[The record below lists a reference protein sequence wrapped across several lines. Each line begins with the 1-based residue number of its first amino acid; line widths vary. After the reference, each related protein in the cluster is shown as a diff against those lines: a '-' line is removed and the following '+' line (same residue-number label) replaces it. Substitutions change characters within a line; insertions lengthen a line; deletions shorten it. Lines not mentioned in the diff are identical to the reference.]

1 MTDPAAAA
9 ATEEELRS
17 LRARLLELRER
28 LGEELIGQ
36 REVVDLLT
44 ITLMA
49 GGHALLE
56 GAPGLGKTTLVHGLA
71 SGLHLEF
78 ARIQCTPDLMPSDVV
93 GARIL
98 QLGED
103 GSRSFRFE
111 PGPVFTQVL
120 LADEIN
126 RATPRTQS
134 ALLEAMAEGQVTV
147 NGETRPLAQPFMVV
161 ATQNPIEME
170 GTYPLPEAQLDRFMV
185 KIGLELPGRE
195 ALAAILRATV
205 GARREACEPVM
216 TSAELLRIQ
225 ELVRLVPVDDA
236 LVDRVARTVRATH
249 PQCEE
254 APEAVR
260 SLVRHGASPRGA
272 QALLIAAKARALL
285 AGRLAPDPDDLAALV
300 GPTLGHRVVLG
311 YEAEARGMN
320 AAEVVRQALEAS
332 A

>member
-1 MTDPAAAA
+1 MTDPAAV
-9 ATEEELRS
+9 EEELRS

-36 REVVDLLT
+36 RAVVDLLT

-71 SGLHLEF
+71 SGLHLDF

-147 NGETRPLAQPFMVV
+147 NGETRALAQPFMVV

-170 GTYPLPEAQLDRFMV
+170 GTYPLPEAQLDRFMI
-185 KIGLELPGRE
+185 KIGLELPSRE
-195 ALAAILRATV
+195 ALSAILRATT
-205 GARREACEPVM
+205 GAGRGASEPVM

-254 APEAVR
+254 APESVR

-285 AGRLAPDPDDLAALV
+285 AGRLAPDPEDLAALV

-311 YEAEARGMN
+311 YEAEARGMSP
-320 AAEVVRQALEAS
+320 AEVVRQALDAT

>member
-1 MTDPAAAA
+1 MTDPHDV
-9 ATEEELRS
+9 EEELRA
-17 LRARLLELRER
+17 LRSRLLELRDR
-28 LGEELIGQ
+28 LSEELIGQ
-36 REVVDLLT
+36 KEVVELLT
-44 ITLMA
+44 LTLMS

-71 SGLHLEF
+71 SGLRLDF

-103 GSRSFRFE
+103 GSRSFQFE

-147 NGETRPLAQPFMVV
+147 HGETRALQAPFTVV

-170 GTYPLPEAQLDRFMV
+170 GTYPLPEAQLDRFLV
-185 KIGLELPGRE
+185 KIELELPDRE
-195 ALAAILRATV
+195 ALAAILRATT
-205 GARREACEPVM
+205 GASREADSPVM
-216 TSAELLRIQ
+216 TSEELLRVQ
-225 ELVRLVPVDDA
+225 ELVRLVPVDDG
-236 LVDRVARTVRATH
+236 LLDRVARTVRATH
-249 PQCEE
+249 PGCEE
-254 APEAVR
+254 APESIR

-272 QALLIAAKARALL
+272 QALLVASKARALL
-285 AGRLAPDPDDLAALV
+285 QGRLAPDVEDLEALV
-300 GPTLGHRVVLG
+300 GPTLGHRIVLG
-311 YEAEARGMN
+311 YEAEARGTSAVSLAREAL
-320 AAEVVRQALEAS
+320 AATERS
-332 A
+332 

>member
-1 MTDPAAAA
+1 MTDPAAV
-9 ATEEELRS
+9 EGELRS

-36 REVVDLLT
+36 RAVVDLLT

-71 SGLHLEF
+71 SGLHLDF

-147 NGETRPLAQPFMVV
+147 NGETRALAQPFMVV

-170 GTYPLPEAQLDRFMV
+170 GTYPLPEAQLDRFMI
-185 KIGLELPGRE
+185 KIGLELPSRE
-195 ALAAILRATV
+195 ALSAILRATT
-205 GARREACEPVM
+205 GAGRGASEPVM

-254 APEAVR
+254 APESVR

-285 AGRLAPDPDDLAALV
+285 AGRLAPDPEDLAALV

-311 YEAEARGMN
+311 YEAEARGMS
-320 AAEVVRQALEAS
+320 AAEVVRQALDAT

>member
-1 MTDPAAAA
+1 MTDPAAV
-9 ATEEELRS
+9 EEELRS

-36 REVVDLLT
+36 RAVVDLLT

-71 SGLHLEF
+71 SGLHLDF

-147 NGETRPLAQPFMVV
+147 NGETRALAQPFMVV

-170 GTYPLPEAQLDRFMV
+170 GTYPLPEAQLDRFMI
-185 KIGLELPGRE
+185 KIGLELPSRE
-195 ALAAILRATV
+195 ALSAILRATT
-205 GARREACEPVM
+205 GAGRGTSEPVM

-254 APEAVR
+254 APESVR

-285 AGRLAPDPDDLAALV
+285 AGRLAPDPEDLAALV

-311 YEAEARGMN
+311 YEAEARGMS
-320 AAEVVRQALEAS
+320 AAEVVRQALDAT

>member
-1 MTDPAAAA
+1 MTDPAAV
-9 ATEEELRS
+9 EEELRS

-36 REVVDLLT
+36 RAVVDLLT

-71 SGLHLEF
+71 SGLHLDF

-147 NGETRPLAQPFMVV
+147 NGETRALAQPFMVV

-170 GTYPLPEAQLDRFMV
+170 GTYPLPEAQLDRFMI
-185 KIGLELPGRE
+185 KIGLELPSRE
-195 ALAAILRATV
+195 ALSAILRATT
-205 GARREACEPVM
+205 GAGRGASEPVM

-254 APEAVR
+254 APESVR

-285 AGRLAPDPDDLAALV
+285 AGRLAPDPEDLAALV

-311 YEAEARGMN
+311 YEAEARGMS
-320 AAEVVRQALEAS
+320 AAEVVRQALDAT

>member
-1 MTDPAAAA
+1 MTDPAAV
-9 ATEEELRS
+9 EEELRS

-36 REVVDLLT
+36 RAVVDLLT

-71 SGLHLEF
+71 SGLHLDF

-147 NGETRPLAQPFMVV
+147 NGETRALAQPFMVV

-170 GTYPLPEAQLDRFMV
+170 GTYPLPEAQLDRFMI
-185 KIGLELPGRE
+185 KIGLELPSRE
-195 ALAAILRATV
+195 ALSAILRATT
-205 GARREACEPVM
+205 GAGRGASEPVM

-254 APEAVR
+254 APESVR

-285 AGRLAPDPDDLAALV
+285 AGRLAPDPEDLAALV

-311 YEAEARGMN
+311 YEAEARGMS
-320 AAEVVRQALEAS
+320 AAEVVRQALDA
-332 A
+332 AA